1 MDFRPGDLVIKNT
14 GGNKM
19 KIISC
24 QDEKVECA
32 WFTETYHES
41 TFNQNDLV
49 HFGQYKSILVK
60 EKREDLINQILNETI
75 QNNNK

>member
-1 MDFRPGDLVIKNT
+1 MKFKPGDLVIKST

-24 QDEKVECA
+24 QDTSVDCA

-41 TFNQNDLV
+41 TFDECELVPINQY
-49 HFGQYKSILVK
+49 QTILLT
-60 EKREDLINQILNETI
+60 EKREDLIDQILNETYE
-75 QNNNK
+75 